1 VGRLPVF
8 FSASCPW
15 REYPSSPLLPE
26 VSKEVYLRRSNIR
39 ALGVRALTFAWA
51 TTLLFTLPAAALA
64 PAVYHPLDALTPAEY
79 WVVYKAVRDA
89 GHTEEKTLFSS
100 VLLHEPEKQTVL
112 DWKPGMPMERK
123 ADVVL
128 YYKGKSYAA
137 LVNITTAKVES
148 FEELK
153 GAQAP
158 FTTAEEN
165 EVNDAIK
172 HDQRIVDAL
181 KKRGITD
188 MNLVTCYATPGGYI
202 GLKEQDGRRIG
213 WGGCEYNID
222 SENGEEDR
230 EVGGIFFTVDM
241 ASKKLTRFED
251 YGVTPMPPVSE
262 LYDPNGGPAL
272 PGTKPIVVS
281 QPEGPSFTIKDGEV
295 SWQNWHFRFRV
306 DPRSGPIISMAALDY
321 QGKRRSVM
329 YEGSLSEMYVPYMD
343 PEETWNSH
351 VFLDS
356 GEYFMNTGL
365 GIPKPLQKG
374 TDCPDYATYF
384 SGTFFHDNG
393 TPFVRPQLACMF
405 ERTLGDPAWR
415 HAEPD
420 NISGRPGRELV
431 LRTIAVVGNYDYILD
446 WRFEQEGAITIA
458 VGATGELEVKPV
470 KDKMEMMGKD
480 PEGNTVE
487 FGHLVA
493 PNTDGVDHD
502 HFFSFRLD
510 LDVDGTKNNF
520 EVDKLVQYK
529 LPANSARKTIWAM
542 KADCIGTES
551 SAMQDISMQHP
562 AMWRFVNPDVKNEL
576 GYPTSFE
583 IMPGLTGVSLL
594 SLDDWPQK
602 RAGFS
607 DHQLWVTPYDAKER
621 YAAGVYVSGSK
632 GTDGLPVWVKQ
643 NRNIMNTDIVAWYT
657 MAFHHVPRPEDWPQM
672 PTMWHD
678 FTIRPFDFYSKSPL
692 MDLPMQP

>member
-1 VGRLPVF
+1 MSLRLC
-8 FSASCPW
+8 A
-15 REYPSSPLLPE
+15 
-26 VSKEVYLRRSNIR
+26 
-39 ALGVRALTFAWA
+39 FACVA
-51 TTLLFTLPAAALA
+51 TLLFTLPAAAVA
-64 PAVYHPLDALTPAEY
+64 PAVYSPLDALTPAEY
-79 WVVYKAVRDA
+79 WVVYKALQTA
-89 GHTEEKTLFSS
+89 GHTEEKTIFSS
-100 VLLHEPEKQTVL
+100 VLLHEPDKQTVL
-112 DWKPGMPMERK
+112 KWTPGSPMERK

-128 YYKGKSYAA
+128 YYKGHSYGA
-137 LVNITTAKVES
+137 LVNITDAKVET

-153 GAQAP
+153 GLQAP
-158 FTTAEEN
+158 FTTAEGQ

-172 HDQRIVDAL
+172 HDPRIVDAL

-188 MNLVTCYATPGGYI
+188 LNLVTCFATPAGYI
-202 GLKEQDGRRIG
+202 ALPEQDGRRIG
-213 WGGCEYNID
+213 WGGCNYDID
-222 SENGEEDR
+222 AENGSEDR
-230 EVGGIFFTVDM
+230 EVPGIFFTVDM
-241 ASKKLTRFED
+241 TSKKVTRFTD
-251 YGVTPMPPVSE
+251 YGITPMAPVS
-262 LYDPNGGPAL
+262 LKYDPNGGPAL

-295 SWQNWHFRFRV
+295 SWQNWHFRFRI
-306 DPRSGPIISMAALDY
+306 DPRSGPVVNMASLDFE
-321 QGKRRSVM
+321 GKRRSVL

-365 GIPKPLQKG
+365 GIPKPLAKG
-374 TDCPDYATYF
+374 VDCPDYATYF

-393 TPFVRPQLACMF
+393 TPFIRPQLACLF

-415 HAEPD
+415 HWEPD
-420 NISGRPGRELV
+420 GTVGRPGRELV
-431 LRTIAVVGNYDYILD
+431 FRSVAVVGNYDYILD
-446 WRFEQEGAITIA
+446 WKFEQEGAITVA

-470 KDKMEMMGKD
+470 KDMKDVMGKD
-480 PEGNTVE
+480 AAGNPLE

-493 PNTDGVDHD
+493 ANTDGVDHD

-510 LDVDGTKNNF
+510 LDVDGTANNF

-529 LPANSARKTIWAM
+529 LPASSARKTIWAM
-542 KADCIGTES
+542 APQCIDTEGN
-551 SAMQDISMQHP
+551 ATQNISMLHP
-562 AMWRFVNPDVKNEL
+562 AMWRFVNPAVKNAL

-583 IMPGLTGVSLL
+583 IMPGLTGESLL
-594 SLDDWPQK
+594 SKDDWPQK
-602 RAGFS
+602 RGGFS
-607 DHQLWVTPYDAKER
+607 DHQLWVTPYDPKER

-632 GTDGLPVWVKQ
+632 GEDGLPVWVKK

-657 MAFHHVPRPEDWPQM
+657 MGFHHVPRPEDWPQM

-678 FTIRPFDFYSKSPL
+678 FTLRPFDFYSKSPL

>member
-1 VGRLPVF
+1 MSFRFIFRCV
-8 FSASCPW
+8 
-15 REYPSSPLLPE
+15 
-26 VSKEVYLRRSNIR
+26 
-39 ALGVRALTFAWA
+39 TFAWV
-51 TTLLFTLPAAALA
+51 TTLLFSLPAAASA
-64 PAVYHPLDALTPAEY
+64 PVVYHPLDALTPAEY
-79 WVVYKAVRDA
+79 WVVYKTIRDA
-89 GHTEEKTLFSS
+89 GHTQEKTLFTS
-100 VLLHEPEKQTVL
+100 VLLHEPEKQYVL
-112 DWKPGMPMERK
+112 EWKPGMPIERK

-128 YYKGKSYAA
+128 YEKGHSYGA
-137 LVNITTAKVES
+137 LVNISTAKVES

-153 GAQAP
+153 EAQAP
-158 FTTAEEN
+158 FTTTEEQ

-172 HDQRIVDAL
+172 HDAQIVAAL

-188 MNLVTCYATPGGYI
+188 LNLVTCYATPGGYI

-222 SENGEEDR
+222 SENGQEDR

-241 ASKKLTRFED
+241 ATKKLTRFED

-262 LYDPNGGPAL
+262 VYDPNGGAAL
-272 PGTKPIVVS
+272 PGTKPIVVT

-306 DPRSGPIISMAALDY
+306 DPRSGPIINMASLDY
-321 QGKRRSVM
+321 QGKRRSVL
-329 YEGSLSEMYVPYMD
+329 YEGSLSEMYVPYQD

-384 SGTFFHDNG
+384 SGTFFHENG

-415 HAEPD
+415 HGESD

-431 LRTIAVVGNYDYILD
+431 FRTIAVVGNYDYILD
-446 WRFEQEGAITIA
+446 WRFEQEGAITVA

-470 KDKMEMMGKD
+470 KDKMDVMGKD

-529 LPANSARKTIWAM
+529 LPSTSARKSIWAM
-542 KADCIGTES
+542 KADCIGTEG
-551 SAMQDISMQHP
+551 SAMQDISMKQP
-562 AMWRFVNPDVKNEL
+562 AMWRFTNPDVKNEL

-594 SLDDWPQK
+594 SADDWPQK

-607 DHQLWVTPYDAKER
+607 DHQLWVTPYSSKER
-621 YAAGVYVSGSK
+621 YAAGIYVSGSK

-643 NRNIMNTDIVAWYT
+643 NRNIMDTDIVAWYT

-678 FTIRPFDFYSKSPL
+678 FTLRPFDFYSKSPL

>member
-1 VGRLPVF
+1 VSFYRSFV
-8 FSASCPW
+8 
-15 REYPSSPLLPE
+15 RSS
-26 VSKEVYLRRSNIR
+26 
-39 ALGVRALTFAWA
+39 TFACV
-51 TTLLFTLPAAALA
+51 TGLLFSLSAAALA

-79 WVVYKAVRDA
+79 WAVYKTLRDA
-89 GHTEEKTLFSS
+89 GHTEEKTIFSS
-100 VLLHEPEKQTVL
+100 VLLHEPDKQYVL
-112 DWKPGMPMERK
+112 AWTPGSPIERK

-128 YYKGKSYAA
+128 YDKGHSYAA
-137 LVNITTAKVES
+137 LVNISTAKVES

-153 GAQAP
+153 GMQAP
-158 FTTAEEN
+158 FTDTEEQAVN
-165 EVNDAIK
+165 EAIK
-172 HDQRIVDAL
+172 HDPRIVEAL
-181 KKRGITD
+181 KKRNITD
-188 MNLVTCYATPGGYI
+188 LNLVTCYATPGGYI
-202 GLKEQDGRRIG
+202 ALPEQDGRRIG
-213 WGGCEYNID
+213 WGGCEYGID
-222 SENGEEDR
+222 SETGSEDR

-241 ASKKLTRFED
+241 VSKKVTRVTD
-251 YGVTPMPPVSE
+251 YGVVPMPPVSE
-262 LYDPNGGPAL
+262 VYDSTGGPPP

-295 SWQNWHFRFRV
+295 SWQNWHFRFRL
-306 DPRSGPIISMAALDY
+306 DPRSGPVVNMASLDY
-321 QGKRRSVM
+321 QGKRRSVL

-351 VFLDS
+351 VFLDA

-374 TDCPDYATYF
+374 VDCPDYATFF
-384 SGTFFHDNG
+384 SATFFHDNG

-415 HAEPD
+415 HWEGIGGPESIA
-420 NISGRPGRELV
+420 GRPGRELV
-431 LRTIAVVGNYDYILD
+431 FRSIAVVGNYDYILD
-446 WRFEQEGAITIA
+446 WRFEQEGAITVA

-470 KDKMEMMGKD
+470 KDKMDIMGKD
-480 PEGNTVE
+480 PEGNPVE

-493 PNTDGVDHD
+493 ANTDGVDHD

-510 LDVDGTKNNF
+510 LDVDGPKNNF

-529 LPANSARKTIWAM
+529 LPASSARKTIWAM
-542 KADCIGTES
+542 APKCIDNES
-551 SAMQDISMQHP
+551 QAMQDISMQHP
-562 AMWRFVNPDVKNEL
+562 AMWRFTNPAVKNEL

-678 FTIRPFDFYSKSPL
+678 FTLRPFDFYSKSPL

>member
-1 VGRLPVF
+1 
-8 FSASCPW
+8 
-15 REYPSSPLLPE
+15 
-26 VSKEVYLRRSNIR
+26 VYLSRSI
-39 ALGVRALTFAWA
+39 VRALTFAWA

-89 GHTEEKTLFSS
+89 GHTQEKTIFSS

-112 DWKPGMPMERK
+112 DWKPGMPIERK

-128 YYKGKSYAA
+128 YDKGKSYAA

-188 MNLVTCYATPGGYI
+188 LNLITCYATPGGYI

-241 ASKKLTRFED
+241 ATKKLTRFED
-251 YGVTPMPPVSE
+251 YGVVPMPPVSE

-306 DPRSGPIISMAALDY
+306 DPRSGPIINQAALDY
-321 QGKRRSVM
+321 QGKRRSVL

-351 VFLDS
+351 VFLDA

-365 GIPKPLQKG
+365 GIPKPLIKG
-374 TDCPDYATYF
+374 MDCPDYATYF

-393 TPFVRPQLACMF
+393 TPFVRPQLACLF

-415 HAEPD
+415 HAEQD

-431 LRTIAVVGNYDYILD
+431 FRTIAVVGNYDYILD

-470 KDKMEMMGKD
+470 KDKMDTMGKD

-510 LDVDGTKNNF
+510 LDVDGVKNNF

-529 LPANSARKTIWAM
+529 LPPASARKTIWAM
-542 KADCIGTES
+542 KADCIGTEG
-551 SAMQDISMQHP
+551 SAMQDLSMQHP

-657 MAFHHVPRPEDWPQM
+657 MGFHHVPRPEDWPQM

>member
-1 VGRLPVF
+1 
-8 FSASCPW
+8 
-15 REYPSSPLLPE
+15 
-26 VSKEVYLRRSNIR
+26 VYFPRFDIR
-39 ALGVRALTFAWA
+39 TLAVRALTFAWL
-51 TTLLFTLPAAALA
+51 TTLFFSLPAAALA
-64 PAVYHPLDALTPAEY
+64 PAVYHPLDALTPGEY

-89 GHTEEKTLFSS
+89 GHTEEKTIFSS
-100 VLLHEPEKQTVL
+100 VLLHEPEKQSVL

-137 LVNITTAKVES
+137 LVNISTAKVES

-158 FTTAEEN
+158 YTIAEEN
-165 EVNDAIK
+165 EVNEAIK

-188 MNLVTCYATPGGYI
+188 LNLVTCYATPGGYI

-241 ASKKLTRFED
+241 SSKKLTRFED
-251 YGVTPMPPVSE
+251 YGMVPMAPVSE
-262 LYDPNGGPAL
+262 VYDPNGGPAL

-306 DPRSGPIISMAALDY
+306 DPRSGPIINQAALDY
-321 QGKRRSVM
+321 QGKRRSVL

-351 VFLDS
+351 VFLDA

-365 GIPKPLQKG
+365 GIPKPLVKG

-393 TPFVRPQLACMF
+393 TPFVRPQLACLF

-415 HAEPD
+415 HAEQD

-431 LRTIAVVGNYDYILD
+431 FRTIAVVGNYDYILD

-470 KDKMEMMGKD
+470 KDKMDTMGKD

-510 LDVDGTKNNF
+510 LDVDGVKNNF

-542 KADCIGTES
+542 KADCIGTEG

-583 IMPGLTGVSLL
+583 IMPGLTGASLL

-657 MAFHHVPRPEDWPQM
+657 MGFHHVPRPEDWPQM

>member
-1 VGRLPVF
+1 
-8 FSASCPW
+8 
-15 REYPSSPLLPE
+15 
-26 VSKEVYLRRSNIR
+26 VSFRFIFRCV
-39 ALGVRALTFAWA
+39 TFAWV
-51 TTLLFTLPAAALA
+51 TTLLFSLPAAASA
-64 PAVYHPLDALTPAEY
+64 PVVYHPLDALTPAEY
-79 WVVYKAVRDA
+79 WVVYKTIRDA
-89 GHTEEKTLFSS
+89 GHTQEKTLFTS
-100 VLLHEPEKQTVL
+100 VLLHEPEKQYVL
-112 DWKPGMPMERK
+112 EWKPGMPIERK

-128 YYKGKSYAA
+128 YEKGHSYGA
-137 LVNITTAKVES
+137 LVNISTAKVES

-153 GAQAP
+153 EAQAP
-158 FTTAEEN
+158 FTTTEEQ

-172 HDQRIVDAL
+172 HDAQIVAAL

-188 MNLVTCYATPGGYI
+188 LNLVTCYATPGGYI

-222 SENGEEDR
+222 SENGQEDR

-241 ASKKLTRFED
+241 ATKKLTRFED

-262 LYDPNGGPAL
+262 VYDPNGGAAL
-272 PGTKPIVVS
+272 PGTKPIVVT

-306 DPRSGPIISMAALDY
+306 DPRSGPIINMASLDY
-321 QGKRRSVM
+321 QGKRRSVL
-329 YEGSLSEMYVPYMD
+329 YEGSLSEMYVPYQD

-384 SGTFFHDNG
+384 SGTFFHENG

-415 HAEPD
+415 HGESD

-431 LRTIAVVGNYDYILD
+431 FRTIAVVGNYDYILD
-446 WRFEQEGAITIA
+446 WRFEQEGAITVA

-470 KDKMEMMGKD
+470 KGKADLMGKD
-480 PEGNTVE
+480 PEGNMVE
-487 FGHLVA
+487 FGHMVA
-493 PNTDGVDHD
+493 PFTDGVDHD

-529 LPANSARKTIWAM
+529 LPSTSARKSIWAM
-542 KADCIGTES
+542 KADCIGTEG
-551 SAMQDISMQHP
+551 SAMQDISMKQP
-562 AMWRFVNPDVKNEL
+562 AMWRFTNPDVKNEL

-594 SLDDWPQK
+594 SADDWPQK

-607 DHQLWVTPYDAKER
+607 DHQLWVTPYSSKER
-621 YAAGVYVSGSK
+621 YAAGIYVSGSK

-643 NRNIMNTDIVAWYT
+643 NRNIMDTDIVAWYT

-678 FTIRPFDFYSKSPL
+678 FTLRPFDFYSKSPL

>member
-1 VGRLPVF
+1 VY
-8 FSASCPW
+8 FS
-15 REYPSSPLLPE
+15 
-26 VSKEVYLRRSNIR
+26 RSI
-39 ALGVRALTFAWA
+39 VRALTFAWL
-51 TTLLFTLPAAALA
+51 TTLLFSLPAGALA

-100 VLLHEPEKQTVL
+100 VLLHEPEKQSVL

-137 LVNITTAKVES
+137 LVNISTAKIES

-153 GAQAP
+153 GMQAP
-158 FTTAEEN
+158 FTTAEEL

-188 MNLVTCYATPGGYI
+188 LNLVTCYATPGGYI

-251 YGVTPMPPVSE
+251 YGMVPMPPVSE

-281 QPEGPSFTIKDGEV
+281 QPEGPGFTIKDGEV

-306 DPRSGPIISMAALDY
+306 DPRSGPIINMAALDY
-321 QGKRRSVM
+321 QGKRRSVL

-351 VFLDS
+351 VFLDA

-365 GIPKPLQKG
+365 GIPKPLLKG

-393 TPFVRPQLACMF
+393 TPFVRPQLACLF

-415 HAEPD
+415 HAEQD

-431 LRTIAVVGNYDYILD
+431 FRTIAVVGNYDYILD

-470 KDKMEMMGKD
+470 KDKMDTMGKD

-529 LPANSARKTIWAM
+529 LPATSARKTIWAM
-542 KADCIGTES
+542 KADCIGTEG

-562 AMWRFVNPDVKNEL
+562 AMWRFVNPEVKNEL

-678 FTIRPFDFYSKSPL
+678 FTLRPFDFYSKSPL

>member
-1 VGRLPVF
+1 VSFCRSLLR
-8 FSASCPW
+8 FSAFTCLGS
-15 REYPSSPLLPE
+15 LLL
-26 VSKEVYLRRSNIR
+26 S
-39 ALGVRALTFAWA
+39 
-51 TTLLFTLPAAALA
+51 LPALALA
-64 PAVYHPLDALTPAEY
+64 PAVHHPLDALTPAEY

-100 VLLHEPEKQTVL
+100 VLLHEPDKSYVL
-112 DWKPGMPMERK
+112 AWQPGQPIERK

-128 YYKGKSYAA
+128 YYKGHSYAA
-137 LVNITTAKVES
+137 LVNISTAKVES

-153 GAQAP
+153 GMQAP
-158 FTTAEEN
+158 FTRTEEQ
-165 EVNDAIK
+165 EVDDAIK
-172 HDQRIVDAL
+172 HDPQIVEAL

-188 MNLVTCYATPGGYI
+188 LNLVLCYATPGGYI

-222 SENGEEDR
+222 AENGMEDR
-230 EVGGIFFTVDM
+230 EVAGIFFTVDM
-241 ASKKLTRFED
+241 TSKKITRFTD
-251 YGVTPMPPVSE
+251 YGVTPMTPVSE
-262 LYDPNGGPAL
+262 VYDYDGGPAE

-281 QPEGPSFTIKDGEV
+281 QPGGPSFTIKDGEV
-295 SWQNWHFRFRV
+295 SWQHWHFRFRI
-306 DPRSGPIISMAALDY
+306 DPRQGPVVNMASLES
-321 QGKRRSVM
+321 QGKRRSVL

-351 VFLDS
+351 VFLDA

-365 GIPKPLQKG
+365 GIVKPLLKG
-374 TDCPDYATYF
+374 VDCPDYATYF
-384 SGTFFHDNG
+384 EGTYFHENG
-393 TPFVRPQLACMF
+393 TPFVRPQVACLF

-415 HAEPD
+415 HWEEEGVA
-420 NISGRPGRELV
+420 GRPGRELV
-431 LRTIAVVGNYDYILD
+431 FRSIAVVGNYDYILD
-446 WRFEQEGAITIA
+446 YRFEQEGSITVA

-470 KDKMEMMGKD
+470 PDKAASEMMSAGIMGKD
-480 PEGNTVE
+480 AEGNPLE

-493 PNTDGVDHD
+493 PFTDGVDHD
-502 HFFSFRLD
+502 HFFSFRMD
-510 LDVDGTKNNF
+510 IDVDGPKNNF

-529 LPANSARKTIWAM
+529 LPATSARKTIWAM
-542 KADCIGTES
+542 SPKTLDNEGT
-551 SAMQDISMQHP
+551 AMQNISIEHP
-562 AMWRFVNPDVKNEL
+562 AMWRFVNPAEHNAL

-594 SLDDWPQK
+594 SADDWPQK

-607 DHQLWVTPYDAKER
+607 DHQLWVTPYDASER
-621 YAAGVYVSGSK
+621 YAAGIYVSGSK
-632 GTDGLPVWVKQ
+632 GTDGLPTWVKQ
-643 NRNIMNTDIVAWYT
+643 NRSIANTDIVAWYT

-678 FTIRPFDFYSKSPL
+678 FTIRPFDFYSASPL

>member
-1 VGRLPVF
+1 VF
-8 FSASCPW
+8 LHRFLLYLSTVVCASTLVFS
-15 REYPSSPLLPE
+15 
-26 VSKEVYLRRSNIR
+26 
-39 ALGVRALTFAWA
+39 
-51 TTLLFTLPAAALA
+51 LPAAALA
-64 PAVYHPLDALTPAEY
+64 PAVHHPLDALTPGEY
-79 WVVYKAVRDA
+79 WVVYKTVRDA

-100 VLLHEPEKQTVL
+100 VLLHEPDKKYVL
-112 DWKPGMPMERK
+112 AWKPGDPIERK

-137 LVNITTAKVES
+137 LVNISTAKVES

-153 GAQAP
+153 GMQAP
-158 FTTAEEN
+158 YTTTEEQ

-172 HDQRIVDAL
+172 HDARIVDAL

-188 MNLVTCYATPGGYI
+188 LNLVTCFATPGGYI
-202 GLKEQDGRRIG
+202 GLPEQDGRRIG

-222 SENGEEDR
+222 AENGSEDR

-241 ASKKLTRFED
+241 ATKKVTRFSD
-251 YGVTPMPPVSE
+251 YGAVPMAPVSE
-262 LYDPNGGPAL
+262 LYDADGGPAWA
-272 PGTKPIVVS
+272 GTKPIEIS
-281 QPEGPSFTIKDGEV
+281 QPQGPSFTITDGEV
-295 SWQNWHFRFRV
+295 NWQNWHFRFRV
-306 DPRSGPIISMAALDY
+306 DPRSGPVINVASLDY
-321 QGKRRSVM
+321 QGKRRSVL

-374 TDCPDYATYF
+374 VDCPDYATYF
-384 SGTFFHDNG
+384 SGTFFHENG
-393 TPFVRPQLACMF
+393 TPFVRPQLACLF

-415 HAEPD
+415 HWETDGP
-420 NISGRPGRELV
+420 IGRPGRELV
-431 LRTIAVVGNYDYILD
+431 FRSIAVVGNYDYILD
-446 WRFEQEGAITIA
+446 WRFEQEGSITIA

-470 KDKMEMMGKD
+470 KDKMASADMSSDIMGKD
-480 PEGNTVE
+480 PDGNMVQ

-510 LDVDGTKNNF
+510 LDVDGPQNSF
-520 EVDKLVQYK
+520 MVDKLVQYK
-529 LPANSARKTIWAM
+529 LPPSSARKTIWAM
-542 KADCIGTES
+542 KPDCIGTEG

-562 AMWRFVNPDVKNEL
+562 AMWRFTSSTVKNDL

-594 SLDDWPQK
+594 SLEDWPQK

-621 YAAGVYVSGSK
+621 YAAGIYVSGSK

-643 NRNIMNTDIVAWYT
+643 NRSIMNTDIVAWYT

-678 FTIRPFDFYSKSPL
+678 FTLRPFDFYSKSPL

>member
-1 VGRLPVF
+1 
-8 FSASCPW
+8 
-15 REYPSSPLLPE
+15 
-26 VSKEVYLRRSNIR
+26 VSLRRSLTR
-39 ALGVRALTFAWA
+39 FTTFAFL
-51 TTLLFTLPAAALA
+51 TTLLFSLPAAAIA
-64 PAVYHPLDALTPAEY
+64 PTVYHPLDALTPAEY
-79 WVVYKAVRDA
+79 WVVYKALQTT
-89 GHTEEKTLFSS
+89 GHTEEKTIFSS
-100 VLLHEPEKQTVL
+100 VLLHEPDKQDVL
-112 DWKPGMPMERK
+112 KWKPGSPIERK

-128 YYKGKSYAA
+128 YHQGHSYAA
-137 LVNITTAKVES
+137 LVNITTAQVES

-153 GAQAP
+153 GLQAP
-158 FTTAEEN
+158 FTTTEEE

-172 HDQRIVDAL
+172 HDARIVDAL

-188 MNLVTCYATPGGYI
+188 LNLVTCFATPGGYI
-202 GLKEQDGRRIG
+202 ALPEQDGRRIG
-213 WGGCEYNID
+213 WGGCVYDID
-222 SENGEEDR
+222 AENGSEDR
-230 EVGGIFFTVDM
+230 EVPGIFFTVDM
-241 ASKKLTRFED
+241 TSKKVTRVTD
-251 YGVTPMPPVSE
+251 YGVTPMAPVSSK
-262 LYDPNGGPAL
+262 YDPNGGPAL
-272 PGTKPIVVS
+272 PGTKPIMVS

-295 SWQNWHFRFRV
+295 SWQNWHFRFRI
-306 DPRSGPIISMAALDY
+306 DPRSGPVINMASLDFE
-321 QGKRRSVM
+321 GKRRSVL
-329 YEGSLSEMYVPYMD
+329 YEGSLSEMYVPYQD

-374 TDCPDYATYF
+374 VDCPDYATYF

-415 HAEPD
+415 HWDPD
-420 NISGRPGRELV
+420 GVSGRPARELV
-431 LRTIAVVGNYDYILD
+431 FRSIAVVGNYDYILD
-446 WRFEQEGAITIA
+446 WKFEQEGAITVA

-470 KDKMEMMGKD
+470 KGMKDMMGKD
-480 PEGNTVE
+480 PAGNPVE

-510 LDVDGTKNNF
+510 LDVDGTANNF

-529 LPANSARKTIWAM
+529 LPASSARKTIWAM
-542 KADCIGTES
+542 APQCIDTEGNV
-551 SAMQDISMQHP
+551 MQNISIEHP
-562 AMWRFVNPDVKNEL
+562 AMWRFVNPAVKNSL
-576 GYPTSFE
+576 GSPTSFE
-583 IMPGLTGVSLL
+583 IMPGLTGASLL
-594 SLDDWPQK
+594 SKDDWPQI

-607 DHQLWVTPYDAKER
+607 DHQLWVTPYDPKER

-678 FTIRPFDFYSKSPL
+678 FTLRPFDFYSKNPL

>member
-1 VGRLPVF
+1 MSFRFIFRCV
-8 FSASCPW
+8 
-15 REYPSSPLLPE
+15 
-26 VSKEVYLRRSNIR
+26 
-39 ALGVRALTFAWA
+39 TFAWV
-51 TTLLFTLPAAALA
+51 TTLLFSLPAAASA
-64 PAVYHPLDALTPAEY
+64 PVVYHPLDALTPAEY
-79 WVVYKAVRDA
+79 WVVYKTIRDA
-89 GHTEEKTLFSS
+89 GHTQEKTLFTS
-100 VLLHEPEKQTVL
+100 VLLHEPEKQYVL
-112 DWKPGMPMERK
+112 EWKPGMPIERK

-128 YYKGKSYAA
+128 YEKGHSYGA
-137 LVNITTAKVES
+137 LVNISTAKVES

-153 GAQAP
+153 EAQAP
-158 FTTAEEN
+158 FTTTEEQ

-172 HDQRIVDAL
+172 HDAQIVAAL

-188 MNLVTCYATPGGYI
+188 LNLVTCYATPGGYI

-222 SENGEEDR
+222 SENGQEDR

-241 ASKKLTRFED
+241 ATKKLTRFED

-262 LYDPNGGPAL
+262 VYDPNGGAAL
-272 PGTKPIVVS
+272 PGTKPIVVT

-306 DPRSGPIISMAALDY
+306 DPRSGPIINMASLDY
-321 QGKRRSVM
+321 QGKRRSVL
-329 YEGSLSEMYVPYMD
+329 YEGSLSEMYVPYQD

-384 SGTFFHDNG
+384 SGTFFHENG

-415 HAEPD
+415 HGESD

-431 LRTIAVVGNYDYILD
+431 FRTIAVVGNYDYILD
-446 WRFEQEGAITIA
+446 WRFEQEGAITVA

-470 KDKMEMMGKD
+470 KGKADLMGKD
-480 PEGNTVE
+480 PEGNMVE

-493 PNTDGVDHD
+493 PFTDGVDHD

-529 LPANSARKTIWAM
+529 LPSTSARKSIWAM
-542 KADCIGTES
+542 KADCIGTEG
-551 SAMQDISMQHP
+551 SAMQDISMKQP
-562 AMWRFVNPDVKNEL
+562 AMWRFTNPDVKNEL

-594 SLDDWPQK
+594 SADDWPQK

-607 DHQLWVTPYDAKER
+607 DHQLWVTPYSSKER
-621 YAAGVYVSGSK
+621 YAAGIYVSGSK

-643 NRNIMNTDIVAWYT
+643 NRNIMDTDIVAWYT

-678 FTIRPFDFYSKSPL
+678 FTLRPFDFYSKSPL

>member
-1 VGRLPVF
+1 
-8 FSASCPW
+8 
-15 REYPSSPLLPE
+15 
-26 VSKEVYLRRSNIR
+26 VSFRFIFRCV
-39 ALGVRALTFAWA
+39 TFAWV
-51 TTLLFTLPAAALA
+51 TTLLFSLPAAASA
-64 PAVYHPLDALTPAEY
+64 PVVYHPLDALTPAEY
-79 WVVYKAVRDA
+79 WVVYKTIRDA
-89 GHTEEKTLFSS
+89 GHTQEKTLFTS
-100 VLLHEPEKQTVL
+100 VLLHEPEKQYVL
-112 DWKPGMPMERK
+112 EWKPGMPIERK

-128 YYKGKSYAA
+128 YEKGHSYGA
-137 LVNITTAKVES
+137 LVNISTAKVES

-153 GAQAP
+153 EAQAP
-158 FTTAEEN
+158 FTTTEEQ

-172 HDQRIVDAL
+172 HDAQIVAAL

-188 MNLVTCYATPGGYI
+188 LNLVTCYATPGGYI

-222 SENGEEDR
+222 SENGQEDR

-241 ASKKLTRFED
+241 ATKKLTRFED

-262 LYDPNGGPAL
+262 VYDPNGGAAL
-272 PGTKPIVVS
+272 PGTKPIVVT

-306 DPRSGPIISMAALDY
+306 DPRSGPIINMASLDY
-321 QGKRRSVM
+321 QGKRRSVL
-329 YEGSLSEMYVPYMD
+329 YEGSLSEMYVPYQD

-384 SGTFFHDNG
+384 SGTFFHENG

-415 HAEPD
+415 HGESD

-431 LRTIAVVGNYDYILD
+431 FRTIAVVGNYDYILD
-446 WRFEQEGAITIA
+446 WRFEQEGAITVA

-470 KDKMEMMGKD
+470 KGKADLMGKD
-480 PEGNTVE
+480 PEGNMVE

-493 PNTDGVDHD
+493 PFTDGVDHD

-529 LPANSARKTIWAM
+529 LPSTSARKSIWAM
-542 KADCIGTES
+542 KADCIGTEG
-551 SAMQDISMQHP
+551 SAMQDISMKQP
-562 AMWRFVNPDVKNEL
+562 AMWRFTNPDVKNEL

-594 SLDDWPQK
+594 SADDWPQK

-607 DHQLWVTPYDAKER
+607 DHQLWVTPYSSKER
-621 YAAGVYVSGSK
+621 YAAGIYVSGSK

-643 NRNIMNTDIVAWYT
+643 NRNIMDTDIVAWYT

-678 FTIRPFDFYSKSPL
+678 FTLRPFDFYSKSPL

>member
-1 VGRLPVF
+1 MSFYRSFVR
-8 FSASCPW
+8 
-15 REYPSSPLLPE
+15 SS
-26 VSKEVYLRRSNIR
+26 
-39 ALGVRALTFAWA
+39 TFACV
-51 TTLLFTLPAAALA
+51 TGLLFSLSAAALA

-79 WVVYKAVRDA
+79 WVVYKTLRDA
-89 GHTEEKTLFSS
+89 GHTEEKTIFSS
-100 VLLHEPEKQTVL
+100 VLLHEPDKQYVL
-112 DWKPGMPMERK
+112 AWTPGSPMERK

-128 YYKGKSYAA
+128 YDKGHSYAA
-137 LVNITTAKVES
+137 LVNISTAKVES

-153 GAQAP
+153 GMQAP
-158 FTTAEEN
+158 FTDTEEQAVN
-165 EVNDAIK
+165 EAIK
-172 HDQRIVDAL
+172 HDPRIVEAL
-181 KKRGITD
+181 KKRNITD
-188 MNLVTCYATPGGYI
+188 LNLVTCYATPGGYI
-202 GLKEQDGRRIG
+202 ALPEQDGRRIG
-213 WGGCEYNID
+213 WGGCEYGID
-222 SENGEEDR
+222 SETGSEDR

-241 ASKKLTRFED
+241 VSKKVTRVTD
-251 YGVTPMPPVSE
+251 YGVVPMPPVSE
-262 LYDPNGGPAL
+262 VYDSTGGPPPA
-272 PGTKPIVVS
+272 GTKPIVVS

-295 SWQNWHFRFRV
+295 SWQNWHFRFRL
-306 DPRSGPIISMAALDY
+306 DPRSGPVVNMASLDY
-321 QGKRRSVM
+321 QGKRRSVL

-351 VFLDS
+351 VFLDA

-374 TDCPDYATYF
+374 VDCPDYATFF
-384 SGTFFHDNG
+384 SATFFHDNG

-415 HAEPD
+415 HWEGIGGPESIA
-420 NISGRPGRELV
+420 GRPGRELV
-431 LRTIAVVGNYDYILD
+431 FRSIAVVGNYDYILD
-446 WRFEQEGAITIA
+446 WRFEQEGAITVA

-470 KDKMEMMGKD
+470 KDKMDMMGKD
-480 PEGNTVE
+480 PEGNPVE

-493 PNTDGVDHD
+493 ANTDGVDHD

-510 LDVDGTKNNF
+510 LDVDGPKNNF

-529 LPANSARKTIWAM
+529 LPASSARKTIWAM
-542 KADCIGTES
+542 APKCIDNES

-562 AMWRFVNPDVKNEL
+562 AMWRFTNPAVKNEL

-678 FTIRPFDFYSKSPL
+678 FTLRPFDFYSKSPL